1 MNTAQV
7 TASAALAA
15 ACALSNSGTAVFLS
29 GTMPATPETALSGNT
44 TLDTATYSATAYGAP
59 SFSSGYMQ
67 ATASFTGTS
76 NPVAN
81 GGCTFVRGYK
91 SDGTTATGDYTV
103 GSAHIVSNVAAVGQ
117 YCTNAGNT
125 YIVASVTGDAKTGA
139 ASPPTGTGSGI
150 VDGNVTWNYV
160 GAGQLFDVLMG
171 NCNVQVGVA
180 ITCTQTMKMP

>member
-44 TLDTATYSATAYGAP
+44 ALDTATYSATAYGAP
-59 SFSSGYMQ
+59 SFSSGNMV

-91 SDGTTATGDYTV
+91 SDGTTVTGDYTV
-103 GSAHIVSNVAAVGQ
+103 GSAWIASNAFAVGQ
-117 YCTNAGNT
+117 YCTNGGNT
-125 YIVASVTGDAKTGA
+125 YKCTTAGTSASSGG
-139 ASPPTGTGSGI
+139 PTGTGGSI
-150 VDGNVTWNYV
+150 ADGTVVWAYQ

-180 ITCTQTMKMP
+180 ITCTQTMKMPAV